1 MSVKIDVNGKPCNP
15 TLKAYPNFNANTDVE
30 LLKKAMDGLGKCLV
44 TAAAAVAL
52 ILPLSM

>member
-30 LLKKAMDGLGKCLV
+30 LLKKAMDGLGMCQA
-44 TAAAAVAL
+44 TAVAVAL
-52 ILPLSM
+52 ILPLSV

>member
-44 TAAAAVAL
+44 TAVAVAL